1 MKSYLVAVPCRLG
14 FYVPAEDEEQAKRLA
29 AAATFTPVHGM
40 EIVEASDIGGSPLCA
55 TLWAQD
61 EVGNNGTPTGIL
73 VEICDTD
80 DCEHPEAH
88 WDELAKFA
96 ASNGNEEELAAAL
109 KQPLIP

>member
-1 MKSYLVAVPCRLG
+1 MQRLL
-14 FYVPAEDEEQAKRLA
+14 FIEDDQHIRKALKLALEDE
-29 AAATFTPVHGM
+29 GY
-40 EIVEASDIGGSPLCA
+40 EIVEASDIGGNPLCA

-73 VEICDTD
+73 VEVCDED
-80 DCEHPEAH
+80 DCLHPEAH

-109 KQPLIP
+109 KP